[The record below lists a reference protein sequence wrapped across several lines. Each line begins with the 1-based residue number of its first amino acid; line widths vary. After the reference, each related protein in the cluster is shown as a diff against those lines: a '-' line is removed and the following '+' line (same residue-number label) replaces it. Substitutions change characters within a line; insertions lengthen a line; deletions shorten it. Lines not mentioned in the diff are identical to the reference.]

1 MVWKQHKAT
10 HAKWPWIYGLTT
22 LCIIY
27 DTHMHGNCPLNTP
40 QTKMS
45 FRVKTMNIHT
55 SQVTVCR
62 LARSLAACS
71 HRLFMVAI
79 TAVPRGTG
87 RRALRLDEQILHLQ
101 PRVEESGSLIWRYR
115 CHTVWL
121 TRVGDM
127 HKNHEASNDTQTVW
141 TGLTVALLLIQIH
154 PSVWKSGRWTVLY
167 DRKSWCWG
175 LNTAA

>member
-10 HAKWPWIYGLTT
+10 HEKWPWIYGLTT

-62 LARSLAACS
+62 LARSLARCMLPQVVYGCHNSRTQRNRAPRAAAGWANPPPPATRWRKWITYLTLSLPHSVAYTCRRHAQEPWSQQRYSNCVDGSYCS
-71 HRLFMVAI
+71 L
-79 TAVPRGTG
+79 TADPNPPQCLKKWQV
-87 RRALRLDEQILHLQ
+87 D
-101 PRVEESGSLIWRYR
+101 SL
-115 CHTVWL
+115 VW
-121 TRVGDM
+121 
-127 HKNHEASNDTQTVW
+127 
-141 TGLTVALLLIQIH
+141 
-154 PSVWKSGRWTVLY
+154 
-167 DRKSWCWG
+167 
-175 LNTAA
+175 